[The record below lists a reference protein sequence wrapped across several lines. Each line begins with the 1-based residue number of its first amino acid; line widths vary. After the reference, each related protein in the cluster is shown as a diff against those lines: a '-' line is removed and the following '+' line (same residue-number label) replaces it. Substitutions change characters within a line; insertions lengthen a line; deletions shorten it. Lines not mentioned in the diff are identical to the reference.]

1 MSQAIIRLP
10 FILILWLPLST
21 LAQVPD
27 TYRVPIDTAVHQVD
41 TLDSLAGDTLA
52 EKKNPRGIYDLTA
65 PSDIETTIEYKA
77 ADSMRFDVKRQVM
90 TLDRE
95 AQIEYGNLQMKAYSI
110 DISWQTNEVHAQ
122 GKVNDSTG
130 KMTGTP
136 LFKQGNDSYV
146 AKEIRYNYKT
156 EKGLIRDIVTQ
167 QGEGYIHGERVKKQN
182 ETDFYLNSARYT
194 TCNLAE
200 PHFEINARK
209 IKMIKDKKIITGPFN
224 LQIEHVPTPIGF
236 AFGMFPTTNRERS
249 SGVIIPTYG
258 EALDRG
264 FFLRDGGY
272 YFGNSEY
279 FDARI
284 MGEIYSRGGFGLN
297 NVINYKKR
305 YHFGGNLNL
314 RYVRRPVPGSDI
326 EDRNFIRDVWLS
338 WSHTPVARGNSR
350 FSANV
355 NVGSASFN
363 RNNAFQANNFLS
375 GTFNSS
381 VNYSRI
387 FPNSP
392 FNLTLSATQDQNTIT
407 RIMNISL
414 PNMSFNMNQIQPFRK
429 KASAGTAWYEKIR
442 VGYQSIAANSFST
455 APRPATSFFNGI
467 PVINSRPGDS
477 DVLSLVPD
485 SVRFLLER
493 ARFGMQHTI
502 PVNASF
508 RALKHFSI
516 NPSLTYRER
525 WAPYK
530 LGFTDYTTL
539 QRGIRVDTISGF
551 ARNYDFDFNTGLT
564 TQIYGIVKF
573 KRGSIQAIRHK
584 IIPTLAYVYRP
595 DFSKAPFRFYE
606 DRVVDSTGRRQNLN
620 TFLNTLY
627 GGPAPGTQQALR
639 FDVQNNLEMKLRPRE
654 SDTASQ
660 SRKVFLLDNFGASG
674 QYNFAA
680 DSGKLSAIGLN
691 ARTNILGKF
700 NIAFNGVLS
709 PYAVFADSLFRNA
722 QGKADAIQ
730 YRSQSVYAW
739 QAGQG
744 LGQVTNFNIAVST
757 SLNPQLFG
765 KKPPPKEKPTG
776 SSQDEFNEVVQ
787 NPNRYVDF
795 TVPWNLNLS
804 YNLIYSKDGFREKQ
818 LTQIF
823 NFTGDVSL
831 TEKWKV
837 GFTSG
842 YDFLNKGISFT
853 SIDITR
859 DLHCWQMRFNWI
871 PLGPRQSF
879 QFDINVKSALL
890 QDLKLSK
897 RNNWYDR

>member
-1 MSQAIIRLP
+1 MPSDTTIVQADT
-10 FILILWLPLST
+10 T
-21 LAQVPD
+21 LGKSN
-27 TYRVPIDTAVHQVD
+27 D
-41 TLDSLAGDTLA
+41 TLGVLPKA
-52 EKKNPRGIYDLTA
+52 RGAYDRTA
-65 PSDIETTIEYKA
+65 ASDIETTIKYKA
-77 ADSMRFDVKRQVM
+77 TDSMRFDVKRQIM
-90 TLDRE
+90 TLDRNAE
-95 AQIEYGNLQMKAYSI
+95 IEYGNLQMKAYRI

-122 GKVNDSTG
+122 GKTNDSTG

-136 LFKQGNDSYV
+136 LFKQGSDSYV

-167 QGEGYIHGERVKKQN
+167 QGEGYIHGGRVKKQN

-224 LQIEHVPTPIGF
+224 LEIEHVPTPIGF

-297 NVINYKKR
+297 NVVNYKKR

-326 EDRNFIRDVWLS
+326 EDRNFIRDIWLS

-355 NVGSASFN
+355 NLGSASFN

-387 FPNSP
+387 FPNTP
-392 FNLTLSATQDQNTIT
+392 FNLTLSGTQDQNTIT
-407 RIMNISL
+407 RVMNISL
-414 PNMSFNMNQIQPFRK
+414 PNLSLNMNQIQPFRR

-442 VGYQSIAANSFST
+442 VGYQSVAANSFTT
-455 APRPATSFFNGI
+455 APRAATTSLNGI
-467 PVINSRPGDS
+467 PVVNGRLADAT
-477 DVLSLVPD
+477 VLSLVPD
-485 SVRFLLER
+485 SIRFLLER
-493 ARFGMQHTI
+493 ARFGMQHSI

-516 NPSLTYRER
+516 NPSFNYRER
-525 WAPYK
+525 WSPYR
-530 LGFTDYTTL
+530 LGFSDYTTL
-539 QRGIRVDTISGF
+539 TQGIRVDTLSGF

-564 TQIYGIVKF
+564 TQIYGILKF
-573 KRGSIQAIRHK
+573 RKGGVQAIRHK
-584 IIPTLAYVYRP
+584 IIPTLSYVYRP

-606 DRVVDSTGRRQNLN
+606 NRVIDSLGRRENLN

-654 SDTASQ
+654 TDTAAQ
-660 SRKVFLLDNFGASG
+660 ARKLFLLDNFGAGG

-680 DSGKLSAIGLN
+680 DSGKLSNIVLN
-691 ARTNILGKF
+691 ARTNILGRF
-700 NIAFNGVLS
+700 NIAFNGILS

-722 QGKADAIQ
+722 QGLADARQ

-765 KKPPPKEKPTG
+765 KKTPPVEKPT
-776 SSQDEFNEVVQ
+776 SSSDAEFNEIVQ
-787 NPNRYVDF
+787 NPSRYVDF
-795 TVPWNLNLS
+795 TVPWNLNMS
-804 YNLIYSKDGFREKQ
+804 YNLIYTKDGFREKQ